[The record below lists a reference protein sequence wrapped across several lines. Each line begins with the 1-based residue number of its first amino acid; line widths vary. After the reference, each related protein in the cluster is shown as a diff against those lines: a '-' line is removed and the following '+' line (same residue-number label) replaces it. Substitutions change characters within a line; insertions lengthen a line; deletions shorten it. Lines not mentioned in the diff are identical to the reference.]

1 MALRVPRPA
10 HIAVLLASSLALAL
24 PAQGATPDAGWGV
37 LAHVTWARDYSFVLR
52 DGTSAAGVVLSV
64 SPDSVTL
71 SVRGEPPSTKTSTV
85 TLERSNVLR
94 VDDGVKGAD
103 LIYSGRSSWSDVR
116 AIPPYEGVERLE
128 VVTRSGARL
137 TGKTATVSDVEITL
151 AGHRIPKAD
160 VSQVYYLRVKPLS
173 DNWEHAFRESLT
185 LYPLS
190 LLFQIHKI
198 AVLLYDSSLPEDNT
212 PLKLEWR
219 TPLPHPPH

>member
-1 MALRVPRPA
+1 MM
-10 HIAVLLASSLALAL
+10 
-24 PAQGATPDAGWGV
+24 
-37 LAHVTWARDYSFVLR
+37 VLR
-52 DGTSAAGVVLSV
+52 APTSSTAAGV
-64 SPDSVTL
+64 
-71 SVRGEPPSTKTSTV
+71 RGPTFGRYRPT
-85 TLERSNVLR
+85 R
-94 VDDGVKGAD
+94 VAEQGG
-103 LIYSGRSSWSDVR
+103 
-116 AIPPYEGVERLE
+116 ERLE